1 MNTST
6 SPPSSPTALHDEWEL
21 VNDEAEIIAPLA
33 TTPEAKS
40 EGSEH
45 EEEAIKHEPPEGYLP
60 IRLRQGEEIRP
71 AWFKATQ
78 QVDDFV
84 SKFFTDQLANE
95 KKIRLIYMGMLL
107 LPSRSMG
114 EYGIEENGVIHC
126 VITDAPPMPHP
137 QAALQTNLKVLN
149 PQNSLLVLTGIFLY
163 GLWTLF
169 YYFPQFFSWKS
180 LVLLA
185 LFSAIHV
192 SAVVSRITTS

>member
-1 MNTST
+1 
-6 SPPSSPTALHDEWEL
+6 
-21 VNDEAEIIAPLA
+21 
-33 TTPEAKS
+33 
-40 EGSEH
+40 
-45 EEEAIKHEPPEGYLP
+45 
-60 IRLRQGEEIRP
+60 
-71 AWFKATQ
+71 
-78 QVDDFV
+78 
-84 SKFFTDQLANE
+84 
-95 KKIRLIYMGMLL
+95 MGMLL